1 MFTLSLSCEIGSASL
16 FLANKY
22 FLVMSIFTIIL
33 VVCGFVLVALSLI
46 IRSVLS
52 KCVNQSSPDSE
63 ANSGF
68 IYDKPD
74 GLARPVLPKVFVIG
88 NGQSNNVKN
97 HLTLTRPV
105 LPREAEIGKRKLNDM
120 NPT

>member
-1 MFTLSLSCEIGSASL
+1 MFTLSLSCEIGYVSL

-22 FLVMSIFTIIL
+22 CLIMSIFTIIL

-46 IRSVLS
+46 IRCSVLS
-52 KCVNQSSPDSE
+52 KYGNQSSPDSE

-88 NGQSNNVKN
+88 NGQSNNVKY
-97 HLTLTRPV
+97 HLTLAT
-105 LPREAEIGKRKLNDM
+105 I
-120 NPT
+120 